1 MPPSPS
7 VERTH
12 QELLQLLVLA
22 QHLSGKTGVRAE
34 ELAKNLEPHLEREDE
49 CALPL
54 LGLLQTLAT
63 GKVTLAEARRASKL
77 YSRLRRQYSSLSP
90 EHKELA
96 KLIEKLK
103 RVASEEGH
111 LTAVR
116 FAETLERHSQDEEE
130 LLYPATL
137 HRWKNSFRGYNVS
150 IPEPRSVVRTPIGTV
165 QLTRLDALSLF
176 ISRHEDCHQDA
187 DRNDHESEGV
197 VVEGNTQDVRG
208 RRAGSADSCRG
219 KELVHNEVDGYSN
232 SHQPHS

>member
-1 MPPSPS
+1 MPPPPS

-63 GKVTLAEARRASKL
+63 GKLTAAEARRASKL
-77 YSRLRRQYSSLSP
+77 YSRLRRQYSSLSR

-130 LLYPATL
+130 LLYPAAL
-137 HRWKNSFRGYNVS
+137 LAG
-150 IPEPRSVVRTPIGTV
+150 RTASGDLSQDRKKPSTV
-165 QLTRLDALSLF
+165 
-176 ISRHEDCHQDA
+176 
-187 DRNDHESEGV
+187 
-197 VVEGNTQDVRG
+197 
-208 RRAGSADSCRG
+208 
-219 KELVHNEVDGYSN
+219 Y
-232 SHQPHS
+232 